1 MKVYEKKSFP
11 RKASDLKA
19 MYEKGN
25 LSFDNAVQ
33 RSFVWK
39 NTERDNRMS
48 LLIDSIIR
56 DMPIPAMY
64 CNCLFTDPKSKKYD
78 FLDGKQRTLTLIKFL
93 SDEFPLVGLEEFEFE
108 DGEVI
113 DLNGKIYSEL
123 PENIRDIVRTFNFTV
138 YYYENMSQEDAEEM
152 FRRLNN
158 GKSLTAIE
166 LTWANAVSKDKI
178 RKLAENSLF
187 TEFTGDV
194 EVANPTAKDIIIKSY
209 ITLNS
214 ENKSFETKNVR
225 PIIRDEEITDAAAD
239 ELNKCFSIAKD
250 LHSMLVRDEKK
261 ASAKKLYTK
270 THLLAMM
277 PVFKAVWDKN
287 YTMEELENFFISFF
301 ETGTRELSVSSVY
314 NDNKRESTNS
324 AVQLRCKTLMD
335 AFLESVKDV
344 A

>member
-19 MYEKGN
+19 MFDKGT

-33 RSFVWK
+33 RSYVWK
-39 NTERDNRMS
+39 NTEKDNRMS
-48 LLIDSIIR
+48 MLIDSIIR
-56 DMPIPAMY
+56 EMPIPAMY
-64 CNCLFTDPKSKKYD
+64 CNCLYTDPKNKMYD
-78 FLDGKQRTLTLIKFL
+78 FIDGKQRTLTLIKFL
-93 SDEFPLVGLEEFEFE
+93 NDEFPLVGLETFEFE
-108 DGEVI
+108 DGEEL
-113 DLNGKIYSEL
+113 DLNGKTYSEL
-123 PENIRDIVRTFNFTV
+123 PENVRDTVRTFSFTV

-166 LTWANAVSKDKI
+166 LTWANAVSKDQI

-187 TEFTGDV
+187 PEFTGDD
-194 EVANPTAKDIIIKSY
+194 EFASPTTKDVIIKAY

-214 ENKSFETKNVR
+214 DNKSFETKNVR
-225 PIIRDEEITDAAAD
+225 PIIRDEQISDTAVD

-250 LHSMLVRDEKK
+250 LHSMLVKDEKK
-261 ASAKKLYTK
+261 ASARKLYTK

-277 PVFKAVWDKN
+277 PVFKTVWDKN
-287 YTMEELENFFISFF
+287 YSMEELERFFISFF
-301 ETGTRELSVSSVY
+301 ETGTRELSVSTVY

-335 AFLESVKDV
+335 AFLESV
-344 A
+344 AA